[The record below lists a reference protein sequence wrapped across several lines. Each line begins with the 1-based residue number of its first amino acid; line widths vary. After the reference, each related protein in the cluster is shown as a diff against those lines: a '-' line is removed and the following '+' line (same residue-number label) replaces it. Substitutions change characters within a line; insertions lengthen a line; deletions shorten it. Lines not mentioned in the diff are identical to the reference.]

1 MRLFISVGFVL
12 VSVVAWGQSRTK
24 LYFSASLNPV
34 ITMAYNTTSSNKP
47 ASSNTSQ
54 TLTQYQD
61 SIRSFETYK
70 LSAGATVWVNYLI
83 NAKWGIQTGI
93 GYSEVGFSRQ
103 QNDIQ
108 FNDKLFP
115 GIGSGKVIDISLS
128 ERSANYR
135 LRYQYISVPV
145 LFNYYAKR
153 SGDFKWTYY
162 FTGGL
167 GLNVL
172 VNHEMKALLDQ
183 FVIDGED
190 EFHIDSTGYEG
201 SAFALNLFVGGRIDY
216 KVDKSITVFAQPMVT
231 AFPLSVS
238 KSDIQSYP
246 IGLQVN
252 LGVAYVLDKKKDE
265 KKSK

>member
-1 MRLFISVGFVL
+1 M
-12 VSVVAWGQSRTK
+12 VSVAVWGQSRTK

-34 ITMAYNTTSSNKP
+34 ITMAYNTTSSNKSTGSIP
-47 ASSNTSQ
+47 AQ

-70 LSAGATVWVNYLI
+70 LSLGGTVWVNYLL
-83 NAKWGIQTGI
+83 NSKWSIQTGI

-103 QNDIQ
+103 QNDIK

-115 GIGSGKVIDISLS
+115 GIGTGKVIDISLS

-135 LRYQYISVPV
+135 LRYQYITVPV

-167 GLNVL
+167 GLNML
-172 VNHEMKALLDQ
+172 VNHEMKAVLDQ
-183 FVIDGED
+183 FVIDGEK

-201 SAFALNLFVGGRIDY
+201 SFFSVNVFVGGRFDY
-216 KVDKSITVFAQPMVT
+216 KIDKSISVFAQPMLTV
-231 AFPLSVS
+231 FPLSVS
-238 KSDIQSYP
+238 KTEMKSYP

-252 LGVAYVLDKKKDE
+252 IGISYILDKSKEKDE
-265 KKSK
+265 NKDK